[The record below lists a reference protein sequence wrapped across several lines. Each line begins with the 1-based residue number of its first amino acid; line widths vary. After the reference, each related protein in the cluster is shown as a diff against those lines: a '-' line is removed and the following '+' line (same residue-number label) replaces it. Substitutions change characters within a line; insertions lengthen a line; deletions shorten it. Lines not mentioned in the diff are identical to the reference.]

1 MIKMNM
7 KRLLTCAPV
16 LVLLALGGCA
26 STDDNSDAL
35 TKITRHQASD
45 MEQLCHV
52 GNIWISEQP
61 TQRDL
66 LWMRDNAV
74 TLVIDARGR
83 EEDRG
88 FDERAYVVSLGMQYH
103 PMPLETDQDYV
114 IRYFDRSRNILNSRR
129 DIPTLIHGESADRAA
144 AIWMVSR
151 VLDDEVPYRAALA
164 EAEVAGLQN
173 EATLLLVQQYL
184 LGKGVTMDLSAGLDG
199 AAVLEAEDG
208 PDEVIY
214 RPAGSGS
221 ASESGAEVDPVS
233 SGETRGA
240 SDSRFE

>member
-1 MIKMNM
+1 MGCVAS
-7 KRLLTCAPV
+7 LCLVC
-16 LVLLALGGCA
+16 LVL
-26 STDDNSDAL
+26 D
-35 TKITRHQASD
+35 
-45 MEQLCHV
+45 HV
-52 GNIWISEQP
+52 
-61 TQRDL
+61 D
-66 LWMRDNAV
+66 
-74 TLVIDARGR
+74 
-83 EEDRG
+83 
-88 FDERAYVVSLGMQYH
+88 
-103 PMPLETDQDYV
+103 
-114 IRYFDRSRNILNSRR
+114 RYFNFYRC
-129 DIPTLIHGESADRAA
+129 A
-144 AIWMVSR
+144 MVSR